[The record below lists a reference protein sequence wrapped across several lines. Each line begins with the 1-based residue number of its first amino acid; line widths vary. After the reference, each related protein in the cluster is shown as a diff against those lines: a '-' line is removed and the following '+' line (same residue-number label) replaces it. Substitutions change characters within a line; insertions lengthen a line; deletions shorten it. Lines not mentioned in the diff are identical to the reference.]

1 VTPYRV
7 LEVERVLRIILKVL
21 GWRVLQIIVQNAEA
35 QRQAALD
42 RHTDTCRA
50 PQLKCIGVLK
60 RITAAPAFL
69 ESVPVAEPE
78 KITVLD
84 ASYVI
89 YRSLHAKKGQ
99 GVGRRRSEARAESMA
114 A

>member
-1 VTPYRV
+1 MTPYRV

-50 PQLKCIGVLK
+50 PQLKCIGVLNNRRQKNSLRESDAAGLK
-60 RITAAPAFL
+60 R
-69 ESVPVAEPE
+69 VR
-78 KITVLD
+78 VLFGK
-84 ASYVI
+84 A
-89 YRSLHAKKGQ
+89 
-99 GVGRRRSEARAESMA
+99 RRGH
-114 A
+114 